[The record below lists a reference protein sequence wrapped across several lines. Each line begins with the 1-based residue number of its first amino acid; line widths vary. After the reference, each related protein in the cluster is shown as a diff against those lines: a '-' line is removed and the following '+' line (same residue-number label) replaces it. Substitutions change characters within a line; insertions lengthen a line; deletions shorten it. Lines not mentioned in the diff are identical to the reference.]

1 MPTEPALEVGTGVLI
16 HERKRKAR
24 VGHRLATG
32 TAAPCARGRGR
43 EAEAR
48 GAGHGGTHISSHR
61 CVVARA
67 APPSPWLPPRAAS
80 NAACLTAR
88 GIAPWGMGLLYTSHI
103 FIYEI
108 TFVLALHCQWGP
120 AARLHTHTTLVTET
134 VSRMS
139 SNASLAARGA
149 LWRFGSPVRPP
160 ARSVVARDERSED
173 AYLSRL

>member
-1 MPTEPALEVGTGVLI
+1 MPTEPALELGTGVLI

-80 NAACLTAR
+80 NAVSNRGVSRPMCDVGLLSTRLAPRTFSFMKLLLYLCTTLSVGAR
-88 GIAPWGMGLLYTSHI
+88 GTP
-103 FIYEI
+103 
-108 TFVLALHCQWGP
+108 P
-120 AARLHTHTTLVTET
+120 HTHHPRHRDGQSNVVKR
-134 VSRMS
+134 VSRGTGCVVEVRV
-139 SNASLAARGA
+139 A
-149 LWRFGSPVRPP
+149 RPP
-160 ARSVVARDERSED
+160 AGSQRSGKG
-173 AYLSRL
+173 